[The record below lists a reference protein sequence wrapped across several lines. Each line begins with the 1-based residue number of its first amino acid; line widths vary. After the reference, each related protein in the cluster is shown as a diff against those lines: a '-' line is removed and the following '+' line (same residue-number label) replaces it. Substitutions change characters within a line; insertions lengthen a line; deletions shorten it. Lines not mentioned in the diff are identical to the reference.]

1 MVQCLCHIH
10 AGVAAGCGGLAW
22 NVTPGLPSAFGA
34 RYILNIWFPAPFA
47 SSNGSSNSSDGP
59 QRFVLLPAGG
69 NSSASSNSTVG
80 EVQAVTGSDGKPLL
94 QQSLTDMQAIVA
106 IEPRRF
112 FANISATNDYSF
124 ADTPVLGPPAGT
136 NSSAGDGGQLVRRR
150 REPNSRMP
158 AYVSQKLAWGSPP
171 VGGRMV
177 SGDPVLLPAQTINYG
192 QGHLPS
198 HATTAGSEE

>member
-1 MVQCLCHIH
+1 M
-10 AGVAAGCGGLAW
+10 
-22 NVTPGLPSAFGA
+22 NV
-34 RYILNIWFPAPFA
+34 WFPTPSA
-47 SSNGSSNSSDGP
+47 SSNGSNSSSDGP
-59 QRFVLLPAGG
+59 QSFVLLPAGSNNSVG
-69 NSSASSNSTVG
+69 SNSSAG
-80 EVQAVTGSDGKPLL
+80 EVQTVTGPDGKPLL

-124 ADTPVLGPPAGT
+124 ADTPVLGPPPGA

-158 AYVSQKLAWGSPP
+158 AYVAQKMAWGSPP

-177 SGDPVLLPAQTINYG
+177 SGHSVGCAGPLSLAMLAKRVLENKHDEQGLMPASLVMSSVW
-192 QGHLPS
+192 H
-198 HATTAGSEE
+198 